1 MMLLKISKDDKKTYL
16 CKTCKHGIVYKI
28 TNTLTGDFYIGSSTN
43 LYKRYYT
50 HVNHM
55 KKGKMSCILLN
66 RAAKKYGEEN
76 FSFEILVKCPP
87 EYVLKLEQ
95 WFISNLN
102 PKYNVAKIAGS
113 NLGIKRTEE
122 VKLKKSDSQKEN
134 WKDEAYRTKHLESL
148 SKNWRRGSSH
158 RMAKLTEEQVV
169 EIKKQLASGLLP
181 KQVSDNL
188 KLSYYSIKDICR
200 GKTWKNVTV

>member
-1 MMLLKISKDDKKTYL
+1 MILAIDNQSKNKYFRKKERS
-16 CKTCKHGIVYKI
+16 GVIYKI
-28 TNTLTGDFYIGSSTN
+28 TNIVDEKFYIGSTAN

-50 HVNHM
+50 HIRDIR
-55 KKGKMSCILLN
+55 KGKSTCVRLI
-66 RAAKKYGEEN
+66 RAVNKHGEEN
-76 FSFEILVKCPP
+76 FKFEILSTCPK

-95 WFISNLN
+95 WFIDNLN
-102 PKYNVAKIAGS
+102 PDYNVCKIAGS
-113 NLGIKRTEE
+113 NLGTKRTEE
-122 VKLKKSDSQKEN
+122 HKLIKSICQKDK
-134 WKDEAYRTKHLESL
+134 WKNEEYRKKHLESL

-188 KLSYYSIKDICR
+188 KLSYYSIKDIYR
-200 GKTWKNVTV
+200 GKTWKNVKI